1 MGEREF
7 SETVYADELFGREEP
22 AAADCTIQYRGNI
35 MSAVAAMAR
44 LKDVRIFL
52 TRPFFIMC
60 FFVSANLDMNG
71 VGPVQKKKN
80 DFLKSE

>member
-1 MGEREF
+1 MQMNCSAER
-7 SETVYADELFGREEP
+7 SLRPQIV
-22 AAADCTIQYRGNI
+22 QYRGNI